1 MQLMPAITDSEMMFA
16 ACMTVAK
23 CMIFVVNE
31 SNFFLS
37 VFFCHTSSLQIQKL
51 DIKEMQITILKKEKK
66 VLCRRKKSNAICKCE
81 NQERL
86 KLNDEDEEKSLE
98 Q

>member
-37 VFFCHTSSLQIQKL
+37 VFFCHTSSLKIQKL

-66 VLCRRKKSNAICKCE
+66 GVMS
-81 NQERL
+81 
-86 KLNDEDEEKSLE
+86 EKE
-98 Q
+98 K

>member
-1 MQLMPAITDSEMMFA
+1 
-16 ACMTVAK
+16 
-23 CMIFVVNE
+23 MIFVVNE

-37 VFFCHTSSLQIQKL
+37 VFFCHTSSLKIQKL

>member
-1 MQLMPAITDSEMMFA
+1 
-16 ACMTVAK
+16 
-23 CMIFVVNE
+23 MIFVVNE

-37 VFFCHTSSLQIQKL
+37 VFFCHTSSLKIQKL

-66 VLCRRKKSNAICKCE
+66 VLCRRKKSNAIRKCE